1 VLSKKNALQLV
12 LIEVKKYFKY
22 IINGIIM
29 FWLKLL
35 RDIIKIFQEG
45 ESPRQVALGFA
56 LGSIVGLSPSMN
68 LQGIIVWILILILNV
83 NLGAAVLGFTIFG
96 LIAFIFD
103 PLFHQLGFF
112 LLTKLEILKGTYTFL
127 YNAPVAPLSKFNN
140 TVVIGSFVSALIL
153 FTPVYFGMKFF
164 IVEYRKHLGAKVHKW
179 KIYQAINKSTMYSWY
194 QKIRNLGGLK

>member
-1 VLSKKNALQLV
+1 
-12 LIEVKKYFKY
+12 
-22 IINGIIM
+22 M

-35 RDIIKIFQEG
+35 RDILKIFQAG
-45 ESPRQVALGFA
+45 ESPKQVALGFA

-68 LQGIIVWILILILNV
+68 LQGIIIWILILILNV

-103 PLFHQLGFF
+103 PLFHLFGFF
-112 LLTKLEILKGTYTFL
+112 LLTKLDFLKGIYTFL

-153 FTPVYFGMKFF
+153 FAPVYFGMKFF
-164 IVEYRKHLGAKVHKW
+164 ILKYRLHLGDKVRKW
-179 KIYQAINKSTMYSWY
+179 KIYQTISKSTMYSWY
-194 QKIRNLGGLK
+194 KKVRDLGGLK